1 MPYSPEQMSGYWR
14 VLQINEI
21 SANNIKR
28 NISGPPFKYASK
40 ILLLLIWI
48 ILNGVRFTKIS
59 IYKKAILALD
69 KCINAE

>member
-1 MPYSPEQMSGYWR
+1 MPHPPEQMSACWR

-21 SANNIKR
+21 SVNNIKR

-48 ILNGVRFTKIS
+48 IVNGVRFTKIS
-59 IYKKAILALD
+59 IYKNAILALN
-69 KCINAE
+69 KCIDAE